1 MNSSALTR
9 LIPLLWPERVGLI
22 RSLIVSIASALC
34 LTALGVLGAW
44 AVGRAVVLQAEPP
57 AWLWSVLVLLVAVRA
72 TLTWRE
78 MDVSHAMAFRVLA
91 RLRLSLFDAF
101 SRAAPTRRGRHSGRE
116 ASTLLTD
123 TEKLEFFYA
132 HTVAQIA
139 AQAFVAA
146 GCIATAAVLSPAAG
160 GVVLLGALALMVATR
175 LSAGKGRR
183 AGEAEQAARE
193 ALSARISEVVTA
205 TREVLNNAMV
215 PRVVREALSLTERT
229 NRAARS
235 KALVTAAASGLR
247 EAITGAVTVGVLL
260 LGVLHTFG
268 DPEDA
273 AALAPLLVLT
283 LAGLAAVADAS
294 TTLTQL
300 QPLEASAARVAGVIE
315 DADAVGGTH
324 RADAERRR
332 VQVLPD
338 GPLGV
343 RLRGVRFAYDGADA
357 GTVCEGVGVGPD
369 TAVEPGE
376 HVGLRGPSGAG
387 KSTLL
392 ALMARLLSPQAGSL
406 MLLGTGGEGVALE
419 DVGEQEL
426 RARVAYVGQRAT
438 LFSGT
443 VRENLLMG
451 LSEGLAAPAEAE
463 LCRLLERLG
472 LGDVVALDERLGE
485 DGLRLSGGQRARLC
499 LARALVSHP
508 SLLLVDEVTASL
520 DAEAES
526 VITDVLAEFPGTV
539 VMVSHRRTTLSTT
552 DRVIEVA
559 APGVA
564 AK

>member
-44 AVGRAVVLQAEPP
+44 AVGRAVVLQAAPP
-57 AWLWSVLVLLVAVRA
+57 AWLWPVLGFLVAVRA

-101 SRAAPTRRGRHSGRE
+101 SRAVPTRRGRHSGRE

-392 ALMARLLSPQAGSL
+392 ALMARLLTPQAGSL

-463 LCRLLERLG
+463 LRGLLERLG

-539 VMVSHRRTTLSTT
+539 VMVSHRRTTLITT